1 MQRNAEDRKI
11 PNASLTGATSVFS
24 TQIRRKL
31 EFFDIIH
38 YNNSTVGLCAARS
51 AVWVYSH
58 AVLIF
63 MGGNAMI
70 ILRQG
75 KAKSILENK
84 ETKLTVDRLYKI
96 AEILDTKIEKLL
108 DLNTN
113 KIYQQE
119 FKDQSTNYQEIQNL
133 YQENK
138 DVYERLIES
147 KDEQIVF
154 MKSLLEK

>member
-1 MQRNAEDRKI
+1 MFFFTLANLKRMDILSNIREIRKEKGI
-11 PNASLTGATSVFS
+11 SHEAMDVNLGIS
-24 TQIRRKL
+24 Q
-31 EFFDIIH
+31 
-38 YNNSTVGLCAARS
+38 AA
-51 AVWVYSH
+51 YT
-58 AVLIF
+58 
-63 MGGNAMI
+63 
-70 ILRQG
+70 
-75 KAKSILENK
+75 KLENK

>member
-1 MQRNAEDRKI
+1 MHLFFFTLANLKRMDILSNIREIRKEKGI
-11 PNASLTGATSVFS
+11 SHEAMAVNLGIS
-24 TQIRRKL
+24 Q
-31 EFFDIIH
+31 
-38 YNNSTVGLCAARS
+38 AA
-51 AVWVYSH
+51 YT
-58 AVLIF
+58 
-63 MGGNAMI
+63 
-70 ILRQG
+70 
-75 KAKSILENK
+75 KLENK
-84 ETKLTVDRLYKI
+84 ETKLTVNRLYKI

>member
-1 MQRNAEDRKI
+1 MHLFFFTLANLKRMDILSNIREIRKEKGI
-11 PNASLTGATSVFS
+11 SHEAMAVNLGIS
-24 TQIRRKL
+24 Q
-31 EFFDIIH
+31 
-38 YNNSTVGLCAARS
+38 AA
-51 AVWVYSH
+51 YT
-58 AVLIF
+58 
-63 MGGNAMI
+63 
-70 ILRQG
+70 
-75 KAKSILENK
+75 KLENK

-96 AEILDTKIEKLL
+96 AEILDNKIEKLL

-138 DVYERLIES
+138 DVYDGLIES

>member
-1 MQRNAEDRKI
+1 MHLFFFTLANLKRMDILSNIREIRKEKGI
-11 PNASLTGATSVFS
+11 SHEVMAVNLGIS
-24 TQIRRKL
+24 Q
-31 EFFDIIH
+31 
-38 YNNSTVGLCAARS
+38 AA
-51 AVWVYSH
+51 YT
-58 AVLIF
+58 
-63 MGGNAMI
+63 
-70 ILRQG
+70 
-75 KAKSILENK
+75 KLENK

>member
-1 MQRNAEDRKI
+1 MHLFFFTLANLKRMDILSNIREIRKEKGI
-11 PNASLTGATSVFS
+11 SHEAMAVNLGIS
-24 TQIRRKL
+24 Q
-31 EFFDIIH
+31 
-38 YNNSTVGLCAARS
+38 AA
-51 AVWVYSH
+51 YT
-58 AVLIF
+58 
-63 MGGNAMI
+63 
-70 ILRQG
+70 
-75 KAKSILENK
+75 KLENK

-138 DVYERLIES
+138 DVFERLIES

>member
-1 MQRNAEDRKI
+1 MQLFFFTLANLKRMDILSNIREIRKEKGI
-11 PNASLTGATSVFS
+11 SHEAMAVNLGIS
-24 TQIRRKL
+24 Q
-31 EFFDIIH
+31 
-38 YNNSTVGLCAARS
+38 AA
-51 AVWVYSH
+51 YT
-58 AVLIF
+58 
-63 MGGNAMI
+63 
-70 ILRQG
+70 
-75 KAKSILENK
+75 KLENK

>member
-1 MQRNAEDRKI
+1 MHLFFFTLANLKRMDILSNIREIRKEKGI
-11 PNASLTGATSVFS
+11 SHEAMAVNLGIS
-24 TQIRRKL
+24 Q
-31 EFFDIIH
+31 
-38 YNNSTVGLCAARS
+38 AA
-51 AVWVYSH
+51 YT
-58 AVLIF
+58 
-63 MGGNAMI
+63 
-70 ILRQG
+70 
-75 KAKSILENK
+75 KLENK

>member
-1 MQRNAEDRKI
+1 MHLFFFTLANLKRMDILSNIREIRKEKGI
-11 PNASLTGATSVFS
+11 SHEAMAVNLGIS
-24 TQIRRKL
+24 Q
-31 EFFDIIH
+31 
-38 YNNSTVGLCAARS
+38 AA
-51 AVWVYSH
+51 YT
-58 AVLIF
+58 
-63 MGGNAMI
+63 
-70 ILRQG
+70 
-75 KAKSILENK
+75 KLENK

-138 DVYERLIES
+138 DVYDGLIES

>member
-1 MQRNAEDRKI
+1 MHLFFFTLANLKRMDILSNIREIRKEKGI
-11 PNASLTGATSVFS
+11 SHEAMAVNLGIS
-24 TQIRRKL
+24 Q
-31 EFFDIIH
+31 
-38 YNNSTVGLCAARS
+38 AA
-51 AVWVYSH
+51 YT
-58 AVLIF
+58 
-63 MGGNAMI
+63 
-70 ILRQG
+70 
-75 KAKSILENK
+75 KLENK

-96 AEILDTKIEKLL
+96 AEILENKNEKLL

>member
-1 MQRNAEDRKI
+1 MFFFTLANLKRMDILSNIREIRKEKGI
-11 PNASLTGATSVFS
+11 SHEAMAVNLGIS
-24 TQIRRKL
+24 Q
-31 EFFDIIH
+31 
-38 YNNSTVGLCAARS
+38 AA
-51 AVWVYSH
+51 YT
-58 AVLIF
+58 
-63 MGGNAMI
+63 
-70 ILRQG
+70 
-75 KAKSILENK
+75 KLENK